1 MTFRKNS
8 DESSRPIFLHSSFRT
23 GSTWLWSKFRNNPAC
38 YCYYEIFN
46 EMLEDINF
54 KNILQSPSTWNSH
67 HPAGAPYFS
76 EFSPLLKKVKG
87 IEGFDQ
93 EMAFSDFF
101 LELNGDRDRVN
112 KTSAYLASLVNLAQQ
127 NRRVPVLSC
136 TRSIARV
143 EMIKSQIG
151 GTHIFIKRS
160 LLNQWFSYSNQ
171 SQNCNPY
178 FFNTILKTLNSKDQK
193 DFLLN
198 IRSFLTENISGG
210 AYSKDDH
217 DILLIGFL
225 CIHIYM
231 NFRYKDHFD
240 IKMDFSNSPSKS
252 DLEIAERMIMDHT
265 SLRVDLSDYSDIISA
280 PQRLIG
286 DIDRV
291 VSMVRSLFAQGIDGT
306 NDDMLRLAVD
316 SELAAFQ
323 EGYEQ
328 YRRIAGS
335 AHLQLEMGDVAHR
348 HLQERFN
355 AVTDELNE
363 TQSAANRQAEELAA
377 RINTASDDLQ
387 NSVLRL
393 QEAER
398 DLQAERALHQSLTDQ
413 LAQAMGRIETLEQE
427 LAQSQAHY
435 GALER
440 RYAESEQG
448 GTSVAVEMQA
458 VQERCSALELDVQ
471 QATRNAQALSA
482 QLEVAE
488 ADKQAQHCS
497 LTDQMAHAMEWIQ
510 TLEKALEKSHADY
523 GALDRRYAESE
534 QARLSIAAEMQA
546 AQERCSALDHG
557 VQQAASRVRALSDQ
571 LEAAEADKQAHH
583 QSLTNQLAQAMGRI
597 QKLEKALE
605 QSQAHY
611 SALERRYAASEQG
624 RISIAAEMQAAQ
636 ERCSALEFD
645 VQNASNAL
653 EQQRVDMH
661 QLLAEIDFISSGRAK
676 EHDAFERRWLSM
688 IKKIDAN
695 SLKR

>member
-1 MTFRKNS
+1 MTVREHN
-8 DESSRPIFLHSSFRT
+8 DEIFKPIFLHSSFRT
-23 GSTWLWSKFRNNPAC
+23 GSTWLWSKFRENSEC

-46 EMLEDINF
+46 EILEDINF

-178 FFNTILKTLNSKDQK
+178 FFNTILKTLNSNNQK

-198 IRSFLTENISGG
+198 IRSFLTENISGEV
-210 AYSKDDH
+210 YSKDDH

-240 IKMDFSNSPSKS
+240 IKIDFIKSPSKS

-265 SLRVDLSDYSDIISA
+265 SLSVDLSDYSDIISA
-280 PQRLIG
+280 PQRLIE

-316 SELAAFQ
+316 SELAAFR

-328 YRRIAGS
+328 YCRIAGS
-335 AHLQLEMGDVAHR
+335 AHLQLEMNDVAHT

-363 TQSAANRQAEELAA
+363 AQSAASRQAEEFAT
-377 RINTASDDLQ
+377 RIKTASDDLE

-413 LAQAMGRIETLEQE
+413 LTQAMGRIETLEEE
-427 LAQSQAHY
+427 LPQSRAYYGELDRRYAESEQSRISVAAEMQAALERCSALEHDVQQATNRARALSDQLEVAEADKQAHHQSLTGQLAQAMERIQTLEIELEQSQARY

-448 GTSVAVEMQA
+448 RISVAAKMQA
-458 VQERCSALELDVQ
+458 ALERCSALEHDVQ
-471 QATRNAQALSA
+471 QAN
-482 QLEVAE
+482 
-488 ADKQAQHCS
+488 H
-497 LTDQMAHAMEWIQ
+497 
-510 TLEKALEKSHADY
+510 
-523 GALDRRYAESE
+523 
-534 QARLSIAAEMQA
+534 
-546 AQERCSALDHG
+546 
-557 VQQAASRVRALSDQ
+557 
-571 LEAAEADKQAHH
+571 
-583 QSLTNQLAQAMGRI
+583 
-597 QKLEKALE
+597 
-605 QSQAHY
+605 
-611 SALERRYAASEQG
+611 
-624 RISIAAEMQAAQ
+624 
-636 ERCSALEFD
+636 
-645 VQNASNAL
+645 AL
-653 EQQRVDMH
+653 EQQRGEMH
-661 QLLAEIDFISSGRAK
+661 QALAEIEFISSGRA
-676 EHDAFERRWLSM
+676 EEYDAFDRRWSTM
-688 IKKIDAN
+688 MNRINNN
-695 SLKR
+695 SSK

>member
-1 MTFRKNS
+1 MTVREHN
-8 DESSRPIFLHSSFRT
+8 DEIFKPIFLHSSFRT
-23 GSTWLWSKFRNNPAC
+23 GSTWLWSKFRENSEC

-46 EMLEDINF
+46 EILEDINF

-178 FFNTILKTLNSKDQK
+178 FFNTILKTVNSKNQK

-198 IRSFLTENISGG
+198 IRSFLAENISVEV
-210 AYSKDDH
+210 YSKDDH

-240 IKMDFSNSPSKS
+240 IKMDFSKSPSKS

-265 SLRVDLSDYSDIISA
+265 SLKVDLSDYSDIISA

-316 SELAAFQ
+316 SELAAFR

-335 AHLQLEMGDVAHR
+335 AHLQLEMDDVAHR

-363 TQSAANRQAEELAA
+363 TQSAADRQAEELAA
-377 RINTASDDLQ
+377 RIKTASDDLE

-427 LAQSQAHY
+427 LAQSRAYY
-435 GALER
+435 GKLDR
-440 RYAESEQG
+440 RYVESEQG
-448 GTSVAVEMQA
+448 RISV
-458 VQERCSALELDVQ
+458 
-471 QATRNAQALSA
+471 
-482 QLEVAE
+482 
-488 ADKQAQHCS
+488 
-497 LTDQMAHAMEWIQ
+497 
-510 TLEKALEKSHADY
+510 
-523 GALDRRYAESE
+523 
-534 QARLSIAAEMQA
+534 AAEMQA
-546 AQERCSALDHG
+546 AQEKCAALEHD
-557 VQQAASRVRALSDQ
+557 VQQAANRARALSEQ

-583 QSLTNQLAQAMGRI
+583 QSLTGQLAQAMGRI
-597 QKLEKALE
+597 ETLE
-605 QSQAHY
+605 QELAQSRAY
-611 SALERRYAASEQG
+611 YGALERRYAESEQG
-624 RISIAAEMQAAQ
+624 RISVAAKMQAAL
-636 ERCSALEFD
+636 ERCSALEHD
-645 VQNASNAL
+645 VQQANHAL
-653 EQQRVDMH
+653 EQQRGEMH
-661 QLLAEIDFISSGRAK
+661 QALAEIEFISSGRA
-676 EHDAFERRWLSM
+676 EEYDAFDRRWSTM
-688 IKKIDAN
+688 MNRINNN
-695 SLKR
+695 SSK